1 MSDNFVLGYDYNLYL
16 NHQVQIKIRAQI
28 GHTIVVGGSG
38 SGKSTAVLYWLTKLK
53 KANINVELHIMDFK
67 ASHEFVGITDNY
79 AEYEDI
85 YDKLMEFY
93 DMFCTLEEGGDGS
106 IKILIIDEIAGML
119 SHLSMTKE
127 GKEKAD
133 KVRQIMSSILMLARS
148 KNCWLWLIL
157 QRASTSI
164 FPASSGAIDNFFVY
178 VGFGRLSVESR
189 KSLFACEHIEEE
201 EHITFGMGRGIVLID
216 GQELQ
221 TLMIPN
227 VKKHKLLLKLQQMN
241 MNSQPAR
248 V

>member
-16 NHQVQIKIRAQI
+16 NHQVQIKIRAPI

-38 SGKSTAVLYWLTKLK
+38 SGKSTAVLYWLYKMK
-53 KANINVELHIMDFK
+53 KEHKNIELYIMDFK

-79 AEYEDI
+79 AEFEDI
-85 YDKLMEFY
+85 YDKLVEFY
-93 DMFCTLEEGGDGS
+93 DMFCTLEEGGDGMV
-106 IKILIIDEIAGML
+106 KILIIDEIAGFL
-119 SHLSMTKE
+119 THLSMTKE

-133 KVRQIMSSILMLARS
+133 KIRLIMSSILMQGRS
-148 KNCWLWLIL
+148 RFCYCWLSM
-157 QRASTSI
+157 QRYSAVI
-164 FPASSGAIDNFFVY
+164 FPTSSGAVDNFFVY
-178 VGFGRLSVESR
+178 VGLGRLTVESR

-227 VKKHKLLLKLQQMN
+227 VSKQKLLLKLQQLK
-241 MNSQPAR
+241 Q
-248 V
+248 

>member
-16 NHQVQIKIRAQI
+16 NHQVQIKIRAPI

-38 SGKSTAVLYWLTKLK
+38 SGKSTAALYWLCKMK
-53 KANINVELHIMDFK
+53 KEHKNIELHIMDFK
-67 ASHEFVGITDNY
+67 ASHEFMGITDNY

-85 YDKLMEFY
+85 YDKLVEFY
-93 DMFCTLEEGGDGS
+93 DMFCTLEEGGDGT

-133 KVRQIMSSILMLARS
+133 KVRQIMSSILMMGRS
-148 KNCWLWLIL
+148 RNCYLWLIM
-157 QRASTSI
+157 QRYTATI
-164 FPASSGAIDNFFVY
+164 FPASSGASDNFWVY
-178 VGFGRLSVESR
+178 LGLGKLSVDSR

-201 EHITFGMGRGIVLID
+201 EHITFGTGRGIVLID

-227 VKKHKLLLKLQQMN
+227 VNKQKLLLKIQQL
-241 MNSQPAR
+241 
-248 V
+248 

>member
-16 NHQVQIKIRAQI
+16 THQIKVKIRAPI

-79 AEYEDI
+79 AEFEDI
-85 YDKLMEFY
+85 YDKLVEFY

-106 IKILIIDEIAGML
+106 TKILLIDEIAGML

-133 KVRQIMSSILMLARS
+133 KVRQIMSSILMMGRS
-148 KNCWLWLIL
+148 RNCFLWLIM
-157 QRASTSI
+157 QRFTTNI

-178 VGFGRLSVESR
+178 VGLGRLSVESR

-201 EHITFGMGRGIVLID
+201 DNMTFGMGRGIVLID

-221 TLMIPN
+221 TLIIPK
-227 VKKHKLLLKLQQMN
+227 VSKRELLLKLQQ
-241 MNSQPAR
+241 QR
-248 V
+248 I

>member
-16 NHQVQIKIRAQI
+16 NHQVQIKIRAPI

-38 SGKSTAVLYWLTKLK
+38 SGKSTAVLYWLYKMK
-53 KANINVELHIMDFK
+53 KEHKNIELYIMDFK

-79 AEYEDI
+79 AEFEDI
-85 YDKLMEFY
+85 YDKLVEFY
-93 DMFCTLEEGGDGS
+93 DMFCKLEEGGDGT

>member
-1 MSDNFVLGYDYNLYL
+1 MSDNFVLGYDYNLYF
-16 NHQVQIKIRAQI
+16 NHQVQIKIRASI

-79 AEYEDI
+79 AEFEDI
-85 YDKLMEFY
+85 YDRLVTFY
-93 DMFCTLEEGGDGS
+93 DMFCSLEEGGDGS

-133 KVRQIMSSILMLARS
+133 KVRQIMSSILMMGRS
-148 KNCWLWLIL
+148 RNCYLWLIM
-157 QRASTSI
+157 QRYTATI

-178 VGFGRLSVESR
+178 VGLGRLSVESR

-201 EHITFGMGRGIVLID
+201 DNMTFGMGRGIVLID

-221 TLMIPN
+221 TLIIPK
-227 VKKHKLLLKLQQMN
+227 VSKQELLLKLQQ
-241 MNSQPAR
+241 
-248 V
+248 

>member
-1 MSDNFVLGYDYNLYL
+1 MIKNIMLGYDLTL
-16 NHQVQIKIRAQI
+16 LKNHRVKIKIRAPI

-38 SGKSTAVLYWLTKLK
+38 SGKSTAVLYWLLK
-53 KANINVELHIMDFK
+53 MKKEHKNIELHIMDFK

-85 YDKLMEFY
+85 YDKLLAFY

-106 IKILIIDEIAGML
+106 VKILIIDEIAGML

-133 KVRQIMSSILMLARS
+133 KVRLIMSSILMQGRS
-148 KNCWLWLIL
+148 RNCFLWLIM
-157 QRASTSI
+157 QRYTATI
-164 FPASSGAIDNFFVY
+164 FPASSGAVDNFFVY
-178 VGFGRLSVESR
+178 VGLGRLSVESR

-227 VKKHKLLLKLQQMN
+227 VNKQKLLLKIQQL
-241 MNSQPAR
+241 
-248 V
+248 